1 MDNKKSNLP
10 ISLRIAFVVFITLG
24 IIIIGVLWMYRN
36 DWKAK
41 SDALE
46 NEVKQY
52 EEIIASKQ
60 EQLDAPIDDEYLKDL
75 ARENGY
81 ALKGEQFYHIEH
93 EE

>member
-1 MDNKKSNLP
+1 MDNKKSSLP
-10 ISLRIAFVVFITLG
+10 ISLRIAFVVFITLA

-36 DWKAK
+36 DWKEK
-41 SDALE
+41 GDALE

-60 EQLDAPIDDEYLKDL
+60 EQLDAPVDDEYLKDL

-81 ALKGEQFYHIEH
+81 ALQGEQFYHIEH